1 MKRFQRIG
9 RRQFLHDSALGLGAA
24 PLLADA
30 AVAARGEGP
39 DQNAPASN
47 PNGLKMQVKIGSA
60 DTVWILRE
68 PQAGFAGQLAAVEL
82 ARGLRNLGIAQ
93 EPVQA
98 VLGESE
104 APASGFIF
112 LLSRKKEGFQ
122 HPEAYEI
129 SCSAGESNAK
139 RVHITGATP
148 QAVLYAVFDLLEHQ
162 GAFFGL
168 DGEVYPLDPPHS
180 LHLPPSGDPWRAQ
193 PRFNVRGLVPWPD
206 FLNCVTVYN
215 REDWRAYLEA
225 MVRMRFNT
233 LGVHVYSGEKQWAES
248 FLSFEYAGV
257 GHLAYT
263 DTSATNRWG
272 YIPERTSRF
281 GMGSPDFFAE
291 EVFGAEATTRARSCW
306 EAQEMAQKL
315 WGEAFEYAQKLG
327 IRTGVG
333 FEPYQ
338 IPDEIYTATPPE
350 AHYAAADPKTPGPRI
365 DPESVAAKDILEAR
379 LGNLLEA
386 YPTVDYVWLWEDEQM
401 NWASQK
407 ADTPLSVT
415 PFQQAYDFLKRH
427 APNKRLVISGWGGV
441 VRHFGYFHKKL
452 PEDVVFSS
460 LNDNLG
466 WDPVNEAYGKLEGRE
481 RWPIPWLED
490 DPAMWLPQF
499 HVSRFVR
506 DMDLAKQYGCQ
517 GMLGIHWRHRIM
529 DIDAGFQSA
538 YSWDKEL
545 TPAKFFQGYASAQ
558 AREPRAAN
566 LAKALEDTDRDR
578 LILCTWTGEI
588 KDGHSEIHEYTGDYD
603 EAFQFWNGY
612 EPSDSVKQSQVEIA
626 RRLRALTE
634 GASSAAERERLNYL
648 TRFVE
653 FLTPYSE
660 SWSLAFHLNQ
670 ILTQAS
676 QMKKLQGP
684 DDARRLVLAEG
695 VPLWLKMAPLVREV
709 FLDYQEIVS
718 TRSDQGQLASMHNK
732 YERLALYR
740 LRASMKEFLGELPPD
755 VERLFGEVRQL
766 DGKASTRAFV
776 PTRPTVLRKG
786 ERARVSAVVVGAG
799 RVTGVTLFMRW
810 KDSDKWSPSPM
821 SLANRRTYGG
831 EIKWQEGGPLM
842 DYYVQAEIT
851 SGGTRKVTTSPPEA
865 PSRFYTVTLV

>member
-1 MKRFQRIG
+1 
-9 RRQFLHDSALGLGAA
+9 
-24 PLLADA
+24 
-30 AVAARGEGP
+30 
-39 DQNAPASN
+39 
-47 PNGLKMQVKIGSA
+47 
-60 DTVWILRE
+60 
-68 PQAGFAGQLAAVEL
+68 
-82 ARGLRNLGIAQ
+82 
-93 EPVQA
+93 
-98 VLGESE
+98 
-104 APASGFIF
+104 
-112 LLSRKKEGFQ
+112 
-122 HPEAYEI
+122 
-129 SCSAGESNAK
+129 
-139 RVHITGATP
+139 
-148 QAVLYAVFDLLEHQ
+148 
-162 GAFFGL
+162 
-168 DGEVYPLDPPHS
+168 
-180 LHLPPSGDPWRAQ
+180 
-193 PRFNVRGLVPWPD
+193 
-206 FLNCVTVYN
+206 VTVYN

-272 YIPERTSRF
+272 YLPERTSRF

-379 LGNLLEA
+379 LAHLLES

-407 ADTPLSVT
+407 SDIPLSVT

-427 APNKRLVISGWGGV
+427 APGKRLVISGWGGV
-441 VRHFGYFHKKL
+441 VRHFAYFHKKL
-452 PEDVVFSS
+452 PEDIVFSS

-517 GMLGIHWRHRIM
+517 GLLGIHWRHRIM
-529 DIDAGFQSA
+529 DVDAGFQSA

-545 TPAKFFQGYASAQ
+545 TPAKFFQGFASAQ
-558 AREPRAAN
+558 VREPRAAK
-566 LAKALEDTDRDR
+566 LAKVLEGTDRER
-578 LILCTWTGEI
+578 LILCSWTGEI
-588 KDGHSEIHEYTGDYD
+588 KDGHSEIDEYTGDYD

-612 EPSDSVKQSQVEIA
+612 EPSVSVKQSQTEVA
-626 RRLRALTE
+626 RQLRALTE
-634 GASSAAERERLNYL
+634 GASSAAERERLNYF

-653 FLTPYSE
+653 LLTPYSE

-670 ILTQAS
+670 LLTKAS
-676 QMKKLQGP
+676 ELKKQRGP
-684 DDARRLVLAEG
+684 GDARNLVLAEG

-709 FLDYQEIVS
+709 FLNYQEIVS
-718 TRSDQGQLASMHNK
+718 TRNDQGQLASMHNK

-740 LRASMKEFLGELPPD
+740 LRASMKEFLGELPPE
-755 VERLFGEVRQL
+755 VERLFGEVRQR
-766 DGKASTRAFV
+766 DEKALTRAFV
-776 PTRPTVLRKG
+776 PTRPTALRKG
-786 ERARVSAVVVGAG
+786 EHGRISAVVLGAG
-799 RVTGVTLFMRW
+799 RVAGVTLFTRG

-821 SLANRRTYGG
+821 SLASRRTYGG
-831 EIKWQEGGPLM
+831 ELKWQEGGPLL

-851 SGGTRKVTTSPPEA
+851 SGGTKKVVTSPPEA
-865 PSRFYTVTLV
+865 PARFYSVTLV